1 MLLLK
6 SLPRIE
12 EHRVSV
18 VFDCPHCHAEN
29 VRGTAYDLRET
40 IRVADHVPE
49 WGWSSHW
56 VRCSE
61 CHAELFADCRASEFQ
76 GASPETVNARV
87 HAYLPF
93 TKRFLAIASLLIG
106 WTPGLGII
114 VALVSM
120 AINLRTRGWPRVAS
134 IVGLGVSG
142 VATAAIFGMLFYSTV
157 EASQTF
163 VIH

>member
-61 CHAELFADCRASEFQ
+61 CHAELFADCQASDFQ

-106 WTPGLGII
+106 WTPGLGIELDEGVI
-114 VALVSM
+114 AAHPYSPRDYASAYYPDGSVAD
-120 AINLRTRGWPRVAS
+120 I
-134 IVGLGVSG
+134 
-142 VATAAIFGMLFYSTV
+142 
-157 EASQTF
+157 
-163 VIH
+163 